1 MLVPE
6 LDTQNHF
13 AEARRFGSSWNYIKR
28 TTATRENLLDVAIK
42 SSVRGVQW
50 IEPALRRPLADLWKI
65 GAEARD
71 LEARRSEIEITP
83 VPTALG
89 RKAMTNSVESSSI
102 ANSAPAPVDAEQVEK
117 AFGLR
122 PDADH
127 KEEIAPGID
136 LKSTNDP
143 EAGGL
148 EVTSISVGQGGIG
161 KDVKKVRRTG

>member
-102 ANSAPAPVDAEQVEK
+102 TNSAPAPVDAEQVEK

-122 PDADH
+122 PDDDC

-143 EAGGL
+143 EQTGL
-148 EVTSISVGQGGIG
+148 RLPRSQLGRAASAKT
-161 KDVKKVRRTG
+161 